1 MWLVLQKC
9 SFMPLSFFLFQTL
22 SFTCY
27 LSLNAWIVLRK
38 DSSCHLG
45 PRTLESA
52 KAMIEATEVVASAVI
67 AVRTAYSASVRNL
80 PKVLS

>member
-1 MWLVLQKC
+1 MVGAPEVFICASVL
-9 SFMPLSFFLFQTL
+9 FLFQTL
-22 SFTCY
+22 SLTCY
-27 LSLNAWIVLRK
+27 LSLTAQIVLRK
-38 DSSCHLG
+38 DSFCHLS

-67 AVRTAYSASVRNL
+67 TVRTAYSESDRNF